1 MNLQLDQFAH
11 LDTPLHRW
19 DPRYKLVALMA
30 LIFSFSFVR
39 DLYLLPAMLAVSA
52 GLYAASRLPL
62 SFLAGKVK
70 LPGLFLLMMAV
81 ILPFLS
87 GQTVIFSIG
96 PLAVRLEGC
105 LEMLLISVKFFCILT
120 LGIIL
125 FGSMPFLT
133 AVKSMRALGL
143 PAIMADMTFFTYRY
157 LYDMGESLKTMET
170 AMRLRGFQK
179 RGRGKMPV
187 FASLVGTLLVRS
199 YEQSDRVYKAM
210 ILRGYGQA
218 ASFQEEFNAYT
229 RDIIGLITI
238 LLIAAGFVAA
248 EILLH

>member
-1 MNLQLDQFAH
+1 MNLQLDEFAR

-52 GLYAASRLPL
+52 GLYATSRLPL
-62 SFLAGKVK
+62 SFLISKVK
-70 LPGLFLLMMAV
+70 LPGFFLLMMAV

-96 PLAVRLEGC
+96 PLSIRQEGC

-120 LGIIL
+120 IGIVL

-143 PAIMADMTFFTYRY
+143 PVIMADMTFFSYRY
-157 LYDMGESLKTMET
+157 LYDIGASLKTMET

-179 RGRGKMPV
+179 RGRGKMGI

-210 ILRGYGQA
+210 ILRGYGQPS
-218 ASFQEEFNAYT
+218 SFHEEFKAYT
-229 RDIIGLITI
+229 RDIVGLITI
-238 LLIAAGFVAA
+238 LMIAAGFVAA
-248 EILLH
+248 EILLR